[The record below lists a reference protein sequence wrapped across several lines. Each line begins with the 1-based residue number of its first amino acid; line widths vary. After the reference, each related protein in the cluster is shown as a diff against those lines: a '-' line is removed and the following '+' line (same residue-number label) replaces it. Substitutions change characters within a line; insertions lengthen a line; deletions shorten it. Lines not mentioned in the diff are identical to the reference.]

1 MSVPPDAATGEFLA
15 EAEEIL
21 DRIADDLADLERSA
35 ADGDPDPEAVNSIFR
50 GAHSLKGI
58 AGMCGLAH
66 ITEVSHKMETLL
78 DGVRMG
84 RVACTR
90 EVMDLLY
97 ETVDLL
103 KGLCARLA
111 RGEAPEDP
119 GVPGFVERLVSA
131 AEGGEPAAPGVV
143 ETLGLAP
150 DVLQVLTEYEV
161 HRLEETVKNPRRALA
176 RVRATFPFESFDT
189 DLEAL
194 NRALK
199 SCGEIIST
207 LPSPG
212 GGASDRMD
220 FDLLVGLKVDP
231 EEARRA
237 VEPFGAEVEVL
248 APAGAPAP
256 EGDQGPLPEPAG
268 PAPAA
273 CSVTGGAASDL
284 RSLSRSIRVDL
295 GKLDVLMN
303 LVGEL
308 VLARNQLVQYAA
320 GEREPA
326 FVTTIQH
333 LNQLTSELQEGVM
346 KTRMQPIGNIWD
358 KFPRIV
364 RDLSMSL
371 GKKVRMEME
380 GKETELDKTLIEAI
394 KDPLTHIVRNSVDHG
409 IETPEVRQQRGK
421 DPEGRL
427 YLRAYHEG
435 GQVNVEIS
443 DDGGGIDPQKLL
455 RKAIEKNVIT
465 PQQGSRMSERE
476 LVNLIFAPGFSTAEK
491 VSNISGRGV
500 GMDVVKTNIE
510 KIGGTVDIQSTL
522 GQGTTLRVKIP
533 LTLAIVPALVVT
545 CEQNRYCIPQVSLLE
560 LVRLDPEQPN
570 GQRIETIQ
578 GTPVVRL
585 RGNLLPLVYLR
596 DELELPR
603 RNLDR
608 EVVNIV
614 VLQADARQFGLVVDG
629 ICDTEEIVV
638 KPLGKQLGSL
648 NAYAGTT
655 IMGDGKVALI
665 LDIMGLAQKAGLV
678 SSQSNGQ
685 ASVSKEDSE
694 DTSGSEGERQTLLVF
709 RVGEHLRMAIA
720 LSMVA
725 RLEEIPVQS
734 IEQSGN
740 QLVVQYRGE
749 IMPLFYLSRFF
760 GQQDSSGDRESIQ
773 VVVYTDRGRS
783 VGLVVD
789 HILDIIEET
798 IQIQPSGHS
807 QCVLGKAVIQGR
819 VTELL
824 DVESLIQALDS
835 QEFQDALAPARAV

>member
-161 HRLEETVKNPRRALA
+161 HRLEETAKNPRRALA

-256 EGDQGPLPEPAG
+256 EGDQAPLPEPAG

-308 VLARNQLVQYAA
+308 VLARSHVHLAADRLREQVGASGEMLELVKAQKTLD
-320 GEREPA
+320 RK
-326 FVTTIQH
+326 
-333 LNQLTSELQEGVM
+333 LSELQQAVM
-346 KTRMQPIGNIWD
+346 D
-358 KFPRIV
+358 
-364 RDLSMSL
+364 
-371 GKKVRMEME
+371 VRMVPLGQLFSKLQRVIRKILRGSDKEVDLE
-380 GKETELDKTLIEAI
+380 IHGAETELDKLIIEDLS
-394 KDPLTHIVRNSVDHG
+394 DPLVHVIRNAVDHG
-409 IETPEVRQQRGK
+409 IEQPEVRRAAGKPPRGRIRLSARQRGNHVVI
-421 DPEGRL
+421 E
-427 YLRAYHEG
+427 
-435 GQVNVEIS
+435 VE
-443 DDGGGIDPQKLL
+443 DDGAGVSREKVR
-455 RKAIEKNVIT
+455 RKAV
-465 PQQGSRMSERE
+465 ERG
-476 LVNLIFAPGFSTAEK
+476 LVDPDAVLDDREVFDLLFAPGFSTKDQATEL
-491 VSNISGRGV
+491 SGRGV
-500 GMDVVKTNIE
+500 GMDVLRKNIARLSGVIE
-510 KIGGTVDIQSTL
+510 LWSEEGRGT
-522 GQGTTLRVKIP
+522 RVTIVLP
-533 LTLAIVPALVVT
+533 ITLAIIPALIVEAGPMRLAV
-545 CEQNRYCIPQVSLLE
+545 PLGSVLE
-560 LVRLDPEQPN
+560 TLAVEPGLVGMLEGHPVLRLRGGTLPLVRLEKVLGADPDGNDEW
-570 GQRIETIQ
+570 RYA
-578 GTPVVRL
+578 VVVAVAEKRVAF
-585 RGNLLPLVYLR
+585 GVDDLVR
-596 DELELPR
+596 QQD
-603 RNLDR
+603 
-608 EVVNIV
+608 VVI
-614 VLQADARQFGLVVDG
+614 
-629 ICDTEEIVV
+629 
-638 KPLGKQLGSL
+638 KSLG
-648 NAYAGTT
+648 
-655 IMGDGKVALI
+655 
-665 LDIMGLAQKAGLV
+665 
-678 SSQSNGQ
+678 
-685 ASVSKEDSE
+685 
-694 DTSGSEGERQTLLVF
+694 
-709 RVGEHLRMAIA
+709 
-720 LSMVA
+720 A
-725 RLEEIPVQS
+725 RLEGVPGIA
-734 IEQSGN
+734 GATD
-740 QLVVQYRGE
+740 L
-749 IMPLFYLSRFF
+749 
-760 GQQDSSGDRESIQ
+760 GDREP
-773 VVVYTDRGRS
+773 V
-783 VGLVVD
+783 LVADVAS
-789 HILDIIEET
+789 LVEE
-798 IQIQPSGHS
+798 
-807 QCVLGKAVIQGR
+807 VFAN
-819 VTELL
+819 
-824 DVESLIQALDS
+824 A
-835 QEFQDALAPARAV
+835 